1 MIQKQVDKIIQKQ
14 CECGTIKKE
23 DAAIYTYGYY
33 LLIELSINLVLAC
46 IMAAIFHTYLELLI
60 FVLAFIPLRKYSG
73 GYHADA
79 PGKCV
84 IISNSIL
91 LFATL
96 LIKSQVLVPILMYAV
111 VLEIP
116 LFLYFFKMVPVPVKS
131 KPLLEKEKKVF
142 GNIARGI
149 YSLELLIMLLLFF
162 LQSYRW
168 LCLIFICHCI
178 MVISLMLAKAID
190 KRTVSPN

>member
-23 DAAIYTYGYY
+23 DVAVYAYGYY
-33 LLIELSINLVLAC
+33 LLIELTINLVLAC
-46 IMAAIFHTYLELLI
+46 IMAVIFHTYLELLI
-60 FVLAFIPLRKYSG
+60 FVLVFIPLRKFSG
-73 GYHADA
+73 GYHADS
-79 PGKCV
+79 PWKCV
-84 IISNSIL
+84 IISNTIL

-116 LFLYFFKMVPVPVKS
+116 LFIYFFKMVPVPVKS
-131 KPLLEKEKKVF
+131 KPLLEKEEKVF

-168 LCLIFICHCI
+168 LCLIFISHC
-178 MVISLMLAKAID
+178 VLVSSLMLAKAID